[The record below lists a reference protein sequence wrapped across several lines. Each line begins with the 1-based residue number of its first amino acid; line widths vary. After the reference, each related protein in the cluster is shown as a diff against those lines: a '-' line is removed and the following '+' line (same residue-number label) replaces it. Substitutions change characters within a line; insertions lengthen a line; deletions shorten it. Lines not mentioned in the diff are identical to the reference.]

1 MSNGTSSWVN
11 KLEAATGIKVT
22 PAKSKVATNRQ
33 SPPKSAK
40 RKTNDRYIPS
50 SERISFIAFDALKKY
65 PTADDGAIKAI
76 VKFIFGH
83 MPTRKEIN
91 AARLIVKS
99 RKKAATKDF
108 LLQDMAPEV
117 VEAHKLFLALSL
129 EQRASFIDLIAFEID
144 DVVSE
149 GAPT

>member
-1 MSNGTSSWVN
+1 MSKGTSSWAS
-11 KLEAATGIKVT
+11 KLEAATGISIV
-22 PAKSKVATNRQ
+22 PAGSKIAPHRKA
-33 SPPKSAK
+33 PRRPAK

-50 SERISFIAFDALKKY
+50 SERISFIAFDVLKKY
-65 PTADDGAIKAI
+65 PAADDRAIKAI

-83 MPTRKEIN
+83 MPTRKEISS
-91 AARLIVKS
+91 ARLIVKS

-108 LLQDMAPEV
+108 LLQDMATEV
-117 VEAHKLFLALSL
+117 VEVHTSFLALSL
-129 EQRASFIDLIAFEID
+129 EHRASFIDLIAFEID